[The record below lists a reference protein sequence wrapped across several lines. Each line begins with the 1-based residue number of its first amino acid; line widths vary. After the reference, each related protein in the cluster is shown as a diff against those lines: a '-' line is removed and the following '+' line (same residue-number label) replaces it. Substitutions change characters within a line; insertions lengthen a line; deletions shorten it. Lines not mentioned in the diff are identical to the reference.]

1 MPRIIDSHLHFWDRE
16 RFRYPWLDDEPEPLG
31 LSHRPDDLAAT
42 GWSAEAIV
50 AVQADCLRQHGL
62 GEATWFSELADEG
75 APIAAIVAFAPLDVP
90 AQLAPHLAALAELPL
105 VTGVRRLLQD
115 ANPGL
120 AISPEFVE
128 GVRSLAEH
136 DLTMDLCIRQPQLAE
151 VTLLVEQCPE
161 VRFVLDHLGKP
172 SIRPGDYAAWAADLA
187 RLAAL
192 PNVAV
197 KLSGLFTEATPDLRT
212 ASALR
217 PWLRHALEVFGPTRC
232 MFGSDWPVL
241 NTAGGFAAWVDVVA
255 DALSDLQADE
265 AQSVWSATA
274 TATYLGAR

>member
-16 RFRYPWLDDEPEPLG
+16 RFRYPWLEDETEPLG
-31 LSHRPDDLAAT
+31 LSHRPSDLAAT
-42 GWSAEAIV
+42 GWAADSIV

-62 GEATWFSELADEG
+62 GEATWFSELAAAG
-75 APIAAIVAFAPLDVP
+75 APIEAIVAFAPLDVP
-90 AQLAPHLAALAELPL
+90 GRLAPHLVSLAALPL

-120 AISPEFVE
+120 ATSPEFVE
-128 GVRSLAEH
+128 GVRSLAEY
-136 DLTMDLCIRQPQLAE
+136 DFTMDLCIRHPQLSE

-172 SIRPGDYAAWAADLA
+172 SIRPGDFAAWADDLS

-197 KLSGLFTEATPDLRT
+197 KLSGLMTEAAPDMRT

-217 PWLRHALEVFGPTRC
+217 PWLDHALHIFGPTRC

-241 NTAGGFAAWVDVVA
+241 NTVSGFAAWVDVVA
-255 DALSDLQADE
+255 DALSELTADE
-265 AQSVWSATA
+265 AASVWSGTA
-274 TATYLGAR
+274 AATYLARS